1 MRVLVDS
8 NVLFDYDQGLAIA
21 WREEKVQEG
30 WRIYISEIS
39 VMEALRGIAGKQG
52 SRRDALRNLR
62 SRIEKMRSDRK
73 IRGIFVVDRVIMRK
87 AKELLK
93 DYCEHRTP
101 PPSREKM
108 QALICD
114 MIIAATILI
123 RKNLILIG
131 RDRHFEWIAQRY
143 SFRFEIPDYMEPL
156 EEDS

>member
-8 NVLFDYDQGLAIA
+8 NVLFDYDRGLDKATA
-21 WREEKVQEG
+21 WWEEKVQEG

-39 VMEALRGIAGKQG
+39 VMEALRGIAGMQG

-87 AKELLK
+87 ARELLE

-123 RKNLILIG
+123 RKKL
-131 RDRHFEWIAQRY
+131 DF
-143 SFRFEIPDYMEPL
+143 D
-156 EEDS
+156 